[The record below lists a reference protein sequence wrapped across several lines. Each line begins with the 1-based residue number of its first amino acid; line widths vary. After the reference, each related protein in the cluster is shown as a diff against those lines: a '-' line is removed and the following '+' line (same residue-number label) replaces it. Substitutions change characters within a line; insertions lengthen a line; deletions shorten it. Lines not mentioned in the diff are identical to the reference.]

1 MQASSLPEL
10 RPLSLGQLLDRAFRL
25 YRNNFLVFIGIIAI
39 TQLPA
44 ILMQIG
50 FSSYTALESSNFFL
64 QPQDPE
70 AIAEFLPMFG
80 AVFAV
85 SILLGLVSGI
95 AALVGTATM
104 TRAVADNYLGKSATI
119 MGSFRKIGR
128 SWLTLFGTL
137 LLLGL
142 ISFVCMIPLILIAI
156 IPCLGWAV
164 AFLGVMVLG
173 SISALVTPVVI
184 IEKKGGMDA
193 IKRAWGLFRL
203 RSWWILGYFLLIGL
217 MAYLVI
223 LGPSLIVIGLFGTIA
238 PSAGQLVATIVQQ
251 SVTYLLS
258 IIFMPIQL
266 AAITLMYFD
275 LRIRFEGFDLMILA
289 QSDDIYEKDPDSFLD
304 FE

>member
-50 FSSYTALESSNFFL
+50 LSSFTALDSTDAFL
-64 QPQDPE
+64 QSQDPDAMIE
-70 AIAEFLPMFG
+70 LLPIIGIAAG
-80 AVFAV
+80 VT
-85 SILLGLVSGI
+85 ILLGLVSGI
-95 AALVGTATM
+95 FAIIGTAAM
-104 TRAVADNYLGKSATI
+104 TRAVADNYLGKSVTI
-119 MGSFRKIGR
+119 MGSFSKIGR

-137 LLLGL
+137 LLMGL
-142 ISFVCMIPLILIAI
+142 IGFFIAIPLVLIAI

-164 AFLGVMVLG
+164 AFLGFVGLG
-173 SISALVTPVVI
+173 AISALLTPVVI
-184 IEKKGGMDA
+184 IEKQGGLDA
-193 IKRAWGLFRL
+193 IKRAWELFRL
-203 RSWWILGYFLLIGL
+203 RSWWVIGYFLLIIL
-217 MAYLVI
+217 MAYIVI
-223 LGPSLIVIGLFGTIA
+223 LGPSLIAISMFGVIA
-238 PSAGQLVATIVQQ
+238 PSAGQLVASIVQQ
-251 SVTYLLS
+251 SVTYLFS

-289 QSDDIYEKDPDSFLD
+289 QSDDLYEKKPETLLD
-304 FE
+304 LE